1 MTSEEKRNETKTN
14 YKRKKDKGKETLF
27 SQN

>member
-14 YKRKKDKGKETLF
+14 YKRKKNTGKEKLF